1 MAINDVM
8 AQTINYEVYV
18 DGDRYLGTASVD
30 NPELNYLTTEISG
43 AGIGGKIEI
52 PTLGHTENMEIT
64 LHWRSIFEN
73 PLKLQKQ
80 AAFMMSC
87 RGAMQKYDAATG
99 ELKVLPVRID
109 ARCLPTSLN
118 LGKLEPAETTD
129 TESKFVID
137 YISIKLDG
145 SKIYEHDKFN
155 YVHEVDGQDY
165 MAAVRAALGL

>member
-8 AQTINYEVYV
+8 AQNINYEIYV
-18 DGDRYLGTASVD
+18 DGDRCLGTASVD
-30 NPELNYLTTEISG
+30 LSELNYLTTEISG
-43 AGIGGKIEI
+43 AGVGGKIDM

-64 LHWRSIFEN
+64 LHWRSLFES
-73 PLKLQKQ
+73 PLRLMKQ
-80 AAFMMSC
+80 AAFMLSC
-87 RGAMQKYDAATG
+87 RGAMQKYDAGTG

-118 LGKLEPAETTD
+118 LGKFEPSETTD

-137 YISIKLDG
+137 YISVKVDG
-145 SKIYEHDKFN
+145 AKVFEHDKFN
-155 YVHEVDGQDY
+155 YIHEVDGQDY